1 MNGETFNIHFPLD
14 KSVLEK
20 LHNHQVQKSI
30 ILAGDVGHT
39 KTLLGLFQLL
49 PDGWH
54 TIHARIYETETITSF
69 EDIVQDFLAQQQ
81 WEVSSACFGVAG
93 PVIEERC
100 KPTELNWEVSV
111 SSLRS
116 LLKTPYV
123 TLANDLVALGHSLD
137 WLRSQDFLTIQKGKE
152 RSGNRVILAAG
163 TGLGECTLFW
173 DGAIHHPSPT
183 EGGHSD
189 FAPQSEWEVGLWRF
203 LSERYKGHVSVM
215 RVVSG
220 HGINNMFKYVVSGG
234 ITPAPEI
241 IAARSHTPDIAP
253 MIAKAGIE
261 GSCPASVE
269 VMNHFPG
276 LYGAEAGNLAL
287 KNLAIGGVYLGG
299 GIAPKIIDCLTDG
312 RFLDSFLS
320 KGRFR
325 WLLEEIPIHIILEPK
340 AHLLGALRR
349 ATSLILRP
357 DNFESS

>member
-1 MNGETFNIHFPLD
+1 MNSEIFDIHFALE
-14 KSVLEK
+14 KSVIDK
-20 LHNHQVQKSI
+20 LDNQKLQESI

-39 KTLLGLFQLL
+39 KTLLGLFKLQS
-49 PDGWH
+49 DGWY

-69 EDIVQDFLAQQQ
+69 EDTLQDFIAEQQ
-81 WEVSSACFGVAG
+81 WEVSAACFGVAG

-111 SSLRS
+111 ASLRS

-123 TLANDLVALGHSLD
+123 TLANDLVALGYSLN
-137 WLRSQDFLTIQKGKE
+137 WLRPQDLLTVQKGKE

-203 LSERYKGHVSVM
+203 LSQRYKGHVSVM

-220 HGINNMFKYVVSGG
+220 HGINNMFKYVVSTG
-234 ITPAPEI
+234 ITPAPEVL
-241 IAARSHTPDIAP
+241 AAREQAADIAP
-253 MIAKAGIE
+253 IIAQAGIE

-269 VMNHFPG
+269 VMNHFPR
-276 LYGAEAGNLAL
+276 LYGAEAGNLTL

-299 GIAPKIIDCLTDG
+299 GVAPKIIDSLTDG
-312 RFLDSFLS
+312 RFLNSFLS

-325 WLLEEIPIHIILEPK
+325 WLLEEIPINIILEPK
-340 AHLLGALRR
+340 AHLLGALWR
-349 ATSLILRP
+349 ATSLLTV
-357 DNFESS
+357 SS